1 MDPLYK
7 GALKSAVSTACAA
20 IVALPV
26 IDPKTFSPATLHG
39 ALNTALVI
47 LWLVIVSEARYFGKW
62 ADEITGNGT
71 PK

>member
-7 GALKSAVSTACAA
+7 GAIKSAVSTACGA

-26 IDPKTFSPATLHG
+26 VDPQKFSPATLHG

-47 LWLVIVSEARYFGKW
+47 LWLVIVSEARFFKTW